1 MTVLHQL
8 VNDGSN
14 LTKKY
19 TNNHQ
24 VSPQDLE
31 IKSLQ
36 LAWRS
41 IWTKNYPYIGICVIN
56 NCQVRCHTLIGLQHP
71 LEPLVTLGFLF
82 LYPRSTRDSKNQCEP
97 LFVFKVPRTNYYKYN
112 HLIKSLLSVIYSSA
126 SNPLARILDINHLI
140 KINYIFWLRKL
151 RIVLSF

>member
-56 NCQVRCHTLIGLQHP
+56 NCQVRCHISMKLQYP
-71 LEPLVTLGFLF
+71 LESFITLGFLF
-82 LYPRSTRDSKNQCEP
+82 LHPSVRDLKISENL
-97 LFVFKVPRTNYYKYN
+97 LFIFKVLRTNYYKYSR
-112 HLIKSLLSVIYSSA
+112 LIKSLFSVINSFSFQHSS
-126 SNPLARILDINHLI
+126 SNPRH
-140 KINYIFWLRKL
+140 
-151 RIVLSF
+151 